1 MKSYAD
7 DLERIEREHKQ
18 KMKKSEA
25 AFARHYNDVSSQLR
39 SQQVRSHNIAF
50 FLWSVF
56 FTCCT
61 FTKYYYPEVTVVFA
75 HFICP
80 GQVS

>member
-39 SQQVRSHNIAF
+39 SQQV
-50 FLWSVF
+50 
-56 FTCCT
+56 T
-61 FTKYYYPEVTVVFA
+61 F
-75 HFICP
+75 
-80 GQVS
+80 S